1 MASEELTYSNTGK
14 DASPGQPTR
23 GGTWRTA
30 LRPNVLDKYASFNT
44 IFTWSTLN
52 RDELNNPKTILTNPP
67 HDIIAKSGG
76 IGNQGRFTPFNSSGK
91 VAADSVPLSQLDRF
105 QTTLNAES
113 IKLAGEANK
122 ILTRAHD
129 IFFETV
135 VIQGNN
141 GANEERKLIN
151 LNKIDFTMTEPFGVT
166 LFEKLQAAAFNNGYR
181 DHIDCPFLLTIE
193 FRGYDNRG
201 NPLEVIT
208 ARKIP
213 FKVSTV
219 AMEVNAG
226 GTQYEVST
234 IVQPELAMT
243 DRFMY
248 TRGTGGMFTDAKQKI
263 STFLDSRSA
272 TLKGTLAILAE
283 NLNEHQ
289 RVELKLGLRDE
300 IGTLDQYVIDTADG
314 VFQSVGGEANDADDA
329 RGPAKYKFTIRPNM
343 SIAQVIQDIVLQTE
357 EYRNINKI
365 VDKYWKDLSRVQEL
379 EGQVSTKDLQEM
391 MPEEM
396 VPWFKIRT
404 SIYNTEAFDRVTK
417 QHAKIIHF
425 RVIPWRVHIMNFAVP
440 GLSAGN
446 HWGQRVKKAYKY
458 IYTGENNEILDLKL
472 NYNYAYWQPTLFD
485 GSRSDA
491 ASARK
496 GNNLNLIDLA
506 RRYGNKGVDYPEKLL
521 PLRNYPSSIK
531 NEDPSTD
538 DANSR
543 TQVDGFMEYLTNPLG
558 NMVNVEMTIMG
569 DPAYIGQENVLPM
582 GNVSLDQS
590 GKIVTERAQGQTL
603 QGGAP
608 GALWDDR
615 LGCFNFD
622 QGECFVSLD
631 FRFPTDISERQG
643 VMDFKGLEN
652 VAFSGLYKV
661 NKVTSTFAQGKFTQV
676 LEMMRFDQQ
685 GKEVNVADQI
695 NIMNDFAQKA
705 EDLKKGIWRDTKD
718 NINRRIDEI
727 YNSSQNSTGG
737 GGA

>member
-1 MASEELTYSNTGK
+1 MASEEITYNNTGK
-14 DASPGQPTR
+14 DAAASQTSR
-23 GGTWRTA
+23 GGTWRTE
-30 LRPNVLDKYASFNT
+30 LRPNVLDKYASFNY

-52 RDELNNPKTILTNPP
+52 RDEMNNPKKILSEPP

-76 IGNQGRFTPFNSSGK
+76 IGNQGRFTAFNSAGK
-91 VAADSVPLSQLDRF
+91 VAADGVPLAQLDRF
-105 QTTLNAES
+105 QTTLNQDAM
-113 IKLAGEANK
+113 KLAGAASN
-122 ILTRAHD
+122 ILARGHD

-135 VIQGNN
+135 VIQGLN

-208 ARKIP
+208 ARKVP

-219 AMEVNAG
+219 SMEVNAG
-226 GTQYEVST
+226 GTQYEVAS

-248 TRGTGGMFTDAKQKI
+248 TRGTGGIFTDAKQKI
-263 STFLDSRSA
+263 STALDLRAA
-272 TLKGTLAILAE
+272 TLSGILKILAE
-283 NLNEHQ
+283 NLNEQ
-289 RVELKLGLRDE
+289 CKVEMNMGLRE
-300 IGTLDQYVIDTADG
+300 SQATLDQYVIDAAPG
-314 VFQSVGGEANDADDA
+314 VFQQVGGRANQPDNS
-329 RGPAKYKFTIRPNM
+329 RGSANYKFTIRPNM

-379 EGQVSTKDLQEM
+379 EGQISKKDMQDM

-425 RVIPWRVHIMNFAVP
+425 RVIPWRAHIMNFAVP
-440 GLSAGN
+440 GLSGGN

-458 IYTGENNEILDLKL
+458 IYTGENNEILDLRL
-472 NYNYAYWQPTLFD
+472 DYNYAYWQPTLFD

-491 ASARK
+491 ASARD
-496 GNNLNLIDLA
+496 GNNLNLIQLA
-506 RRYGNKGVDYPEKLL
+506 KRYGNKGVDFPEKLL

-543 TQVDGFMEYLTNPLG
+543 TQVDGFMEYLTNPLS

-569 DPAYIGQENVLPM
+569 DPAYLGQENVLPM
-582 GNVSLDQS
+582 GNVSQDQS
-590 GKIVTERAQGQTL
+590 GNVIVTETAQGQT
-603 QGGAP
+603 
-608 GALWDDR
+608 GALWDDK

-631 FRFPTDISERQG
+631 FRFPTDINERQG

-661 NKVTSTFAQGKFTQV
+661 NKVTSTFAQGKFTQ
-676 LEMMRFDQQ
+676 LLSMMRFDQQ
-685 GKEVNVADQI
+685 GKEVNVADTI
-695 NIMNDFAQKA
+695 NVMTDMKQKA
-705 EDLKKGIWRDTKD
+705 EDFKNGIWRDTKD
-718 NINRRIDEI
+718 NILRRVDEI
-727 YNSSQNSTGG
+727 ISNAPGGTGG
-737 GGA
+737 GGP

>member
-1 MASEELTYSNTGK
+1 
-14 DASPGQPTR
+14 
-23 GGTWRTA
+23 
-30 LRPNVLDKYASFNT
+30 
-44 IFTWSTLN
+44 
-52 RDELNNPKTILTNPP
+52 
-67 HDIIAKSGG
+67 
-76 IGNQGRFTPFNSSGK
+76 
-91 VAADSVPLSQLDRF
+91 
-105 QTTLNAES
+105 
-113 IKLAGEANK
+113 
-122 ILTRAHD
+122 
-129 IFFETV
+129 
-135 VIQGNN
+135 
-141 GANEERKLIN
+141 
-151 LNKIDFTMTEPFGVT
+151 
-166 LFEKLQAAAFNNGYR
+166 
-181 DHIDCPFLLTIE
+181 
-193 FRGYDNRG
+193 
-201 NPLEVIT
+201 
-208 ARKIP
+208 
-213 FKVSTV
+213 
-219 AMEVNAG
+219 
-226 GTQYEVST
+226 
-234 IVQPELAMT
+234 
-243 DRFMY
+243 
-248 TRGTGGMFTDAKQKI
+248 MFTDAKTKI
-263 STFLDSRSA
+263 STFLDYRSS
-272 TLKGTLAILAE
+272 TLAGTLAILAE
-283 NLNEHQ
+283 NLNEQ
-289 RVELKLGLRDE
+289 QVVEMNMGLRE
-300 IGTLDQYVIDTADG
+300 ERGTLDQYVIDTAQG
-314 VFQSVGGEANDADDA
+314 VFQSVGGEANDPGDP
-329 RGPAKYKFTIRPNM
+329 RGSAKYKFTIRPNM

-379 EGQVSTKDLQEM
+379 EGQVSKKDLQEM

-425 RVIPWRVHIMNFAVP
+425 RVIPWRAHIMNFA
-440 GLSAGN
+440 GR
-446 HWGQRVKKAYKY
+446 HWGQRVKKAYNY

-472 NYNYAYWQPTLFD
+472 SYNYAYWQPTLFD

-491 ASARK
+491 ASARS
-496 GNNLNLIDLA
+496 GNDLNLVELA

-538 DANSR
+538 DTKSR
-543 TQVDGFMEYLTNPLG
+543 TQVDGFMEYLTNPLS

-582 GNVSLDQS
+582 GNVSTDQS
-590 GKIVTERAQGQTL
+590 GNTVTETAQGQT
-603 QGGAP
+603 
-608 GALWDDR
+608 GALWDDK

-695 NIMNDFAQKA
+695 NVMTDIKQKA
-705 EDLKKGIWRDTKD
+705 EDFKKGIWRDTQD
-718 NINRRIDEI
+718 NMNRRIDEI